1 MDTLWLPIIFFA
13 IAFFY
18 SSVGF
23 GGGSSYL
30 AILSL
35 VMVEFYEI
43 RTLALLLNLLVV
55 SIGTIVFIKNKVFDW
70 KLFWPFILFSIP
82 MAFIGAQLQLS
93 QQLFFLILGTSLILA
108 ALFMGLQAIHRNEEH
123 KSLSWYSRGL
133 IGVLIGLLSGVAG
146 IGGGIFLSPTL
157 NLLGWANPRRVASL
171 ASIFILVNSAS
182 GLIGL
187 IVSDSFQ
194 FDTSASM
201 PLLIAVILGGGLG
214 SHLSNSSLN
223 IHLIRG
229 LTALLVLYVGVRIVL
244 MHGFGIKF

>member
-93 QQLFFLILGTSLILA
+93 QRLFFLILGTSLILA
-108 ALFMGLQAIHRNEEH
+108 ALFMGLQVIQRNEEN
-123 KSLSWYSRGL
+123 KSLSWHNRGL
-133 IGVLIGLLSGVAG
+133 IGVFIGLLSGIAG

-187 IVSDSFQ
+187 IVADSYQ
-194 FDTSASM
+194 FDPATSL
-201 PLLIAVILGGGLG
+201 PLLIAVIIGGGLG
-214 SHLSNSSLN
+214 SHLSNSTLN

-229 LTALLVLYVGVRIVL
+229 LTALLVLYVGIRIVL